1 MARVLLLCDTYAPH
15 FGGSEAVLLEFAR
28 GAAAAGH
35 RVCVITPAAR
45 VDAGEQR
52 AFDQG
57 EPYPIVRSR
66 VWAALFRL
74 GGSRSAWVSRAARAL
89 IVPWAALLLAARGR
103 ADVVVAGHAVPAG
116 NAALL
121 VASRR
126 GTPVVLMTYGEE
138 VTMYARGGRMRAW
151 LAAAL
156 RGADVVT
163 CLTEESASEIAALEP
178 RLRRPPVVCPPP
190 ADERI
195 AAMPAEAGDAVRRAH
210 GLEARRVLLTVA
222 RLVPRKG
229 VDVTIRAL
237 ALLAEDHPELA
248 YLVVGEGPQ
257 RAELEALAREC
268 GVADRVAFTGRVPD
282 VAPFHH
288 AADIFVMP
296 NRQMDD
302 GEREGYG
309 IVFADA
315 GLAGKP
321 VVAGRSGG
329 ATDAVVDGGTGLL
342 VDPTDPEAV
351 AAAIR
356 RLLADPALAAR
367 LGAAGRE
374 RAMRVCGSAAVRARF
389 DAVLR
394 MVLPGDTGRGDGNRA
409 G

>member
-1 MARVLLLCDTYAPH
+1 MKCNT
-15 FGGSEAVLLEFAR
+15 
-28 GAAAAGH
+28 
-35 RVCVITPAAR
+35 
-45 VDAGEQR
+45 
-52 AFDQG
+52 
-57 EPYPIVRSR
+57 
-66 VWAALFRL
+66 
-74 GGSRSAWVSRAARAL
+74 
-89 IVPWAALLLAARGR
+89 
-103 ADVVVAGHAVPAG
+103 
-116 NAALL
+116 
-121 VASRR
+121 VAS
-126 GTPVVLMTYGEE
+126 
-138 VTMYARGGRMRAW
+138 
-151 LAAAL
+151 
-156 RGADVVT
+156 AD
-163 CLTEESASEIAALEP
+163 EIVALEP
-178 RLRRPPVVCPPP
+178 ALRRPPVVCPPP

-195 AAMPAEAGDAVRRAH
+195 AAMPSDAGDAARRAH
-210 GLEARRVLLTVA
+210 GLEGRRVLLTVA

-237 ALLAEDHPELA
+237 ALLAADHPELA

-268 GVADRVAFTGRVPD
+268 CVADRVVFTGRVPD

-321 VVAGRSGG
+321 VIAGRSGG
-329 ATDAVVDGGTGLL
+329 ATDAVVDGETGLL
-342 VDPTDPEAV
+342 VDPTDPGAV
-351 AAAIR
+351 ATAIR

-367 LGAAGRE
+367 MGEAGRE
-374 RAMRVCGSAAVRARF
+374 RARRVCGSAAVRARF

-394 MVLPGDTGRGDGNRA
+394 MVLPRDTGRGDGNRA